1 MQAVSQ
7 SDGGVIGF
15 SVDRPAAGRNTLSPA
30 AMAHYLR
37 RVDPLSA
44 LCFAEAMYEGA
55 AWANEAGGAYWAAV
69 VRLV

>member
-1 MQAVSQ
+1 MQAMPQ
-7 SDGGVIGF
+7 IDGVTGF
-15 SVDRPAAGRNTLSPA
+15 PVDRPVARNTLSPA

-37 RVDPLSA
+37 RVEPLSA

-55 AWANEAGGAYWAAV
+55 AWANEAWGAYWAAV

>member
-1 MQAVSQ
+1 MQATPQADSVM
-7 SDGGVIGF
+7 GF
-15 SVDRPAAGRNTLSPA
+15 PVEVPARSVALSPA

-55 AWANEAGGAYWAAV
+55 AWANEDWGAYWADV